1 MSLTTLRANRDC
13 DNGRTCPHISATGR
27 GTLVVQGYLVSDPAL
42 ASRLGIP
49 AGETAVEVPLALLP
63 QLAARPT
70 EGLHVTSHGTAVLH
84 GPAVSDP
91 GNPGR
96 AHHPRRRGGYR
107 DSRRHAPVPGGRRP
121 CLMNSS

>member
-27 GTLVVQGYLVSDPAL
+27 GTLVVQGYLVSDPEL

-49 AGETAVEVPLALLP
+49 AGETTVEVPLALLP
-63 QLAARPT
+63 ELAAGPAG
-70 EGLHVTSHGTAVLH
+70 GLHVTSHGTAVLH

-91 GNPGR
+91 GTLAELTIPAGE
-96 AHHPRRRGGYR
+96 AAIEIPAVTLPFLEVAG
-107 DSRRHAPVPGGRRP
+107 HA
-121 CLMNSS
+121 